1 MRVASSGILVAALL
15 GYSAGPAWSGEKV
28 ARLSWDEVST
38 ATAHAEFFP
47 KVRVQRRTAPDWIKA
62 RLLEVTDTGLRLA
75 VKNRETFVGRGEIRS
90 LRLFPRKAGHRR
102 NREIAVIVAAPVAFG
117 AMLGTWAVICS
128 TGACSESGGGLG
140 ALSLPAGIAV
150 PYLLY
155 KRAWKADRGSVRIIV
170 QEP

>member
-1 MRVASSGILVAALL
+1 MRVASFGILVAVLL

-28 ARLSWDEVST
+28 VRLRWDEVST
-38 ATAHAEFFP
+38 AIAHEDFFP
-47 KVRVQRRTAPDWIKA
+47 KVRVQRRAAPDWIKA

-75 VKNRETFVGRGEIRS
+75 VKNRETFVGRSEIRS
-90 LRLFPRKAGHRR
+90 FRLFPRKASHRR
-102 NREIAVIVAAPVAFG
+102 NREIAVIAAAPVALG

-128 TGACSESGGGLG
+128 TRACSESGGGVGDL
-140 ALSLPAGIAV
+140 AFPAGIAV